1 MPRRVYVG
9 PHDEVE
15 IAATGD
21 IVRRGDSVEVDADLA
36 EMLDAQPDNWA
47 KTNTNAAR
55 DVSAPPA
62 APADPEPVTLDGQPI
77 NDEGNA

>member
-1 MPRRVYVG
+1 MARRVYVG

-21 IVRRGDSVEVDADLA
+21 VVRRGESVEVDAELADL
-36 EMLDAQPDNWA
+36 LDAQPDNWA

-55 DVSAPPA
+55 DVSAPTQ
-62 APADPEPVTLDGQPI
+62 APAEPEPVTLDGQPI
-77 NDEGNA
+77 SEESGK